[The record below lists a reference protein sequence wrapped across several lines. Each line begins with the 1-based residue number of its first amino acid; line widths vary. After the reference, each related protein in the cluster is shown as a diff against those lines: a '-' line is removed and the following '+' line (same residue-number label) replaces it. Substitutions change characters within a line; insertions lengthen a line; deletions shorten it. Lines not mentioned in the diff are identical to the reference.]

1 MSPKIEKTNNKVE
14 VMEIGQIYSGLS
26 GPLNLTKPF
35 SAAGYMNG
43 GKVDGILNCKQMF
56 TLLDSKIVGKVI
68 NWQILFIESN
78 KPTIAWLRL
87 SRKNVVS
94 RLIKHNE

>member
-35 SAAGYMNG
+35 SAAG
-43 GKVDGILNCKQMF
+43 
-56 TLLDSKIVGKVI
+56 
-68 NWQILFIESN
+68 
-78 KPTIAWLRL
+78 
-87 SRKNVVS
+87 
-94 RLIKHNE
+94 